1 MANSFITV
9 KNIARQA
16 LPILVDNLVMPMLA
30 YRDYSNTFTDLGDT
44 IQVRKPPVY
53 EGKDFKVGDTVTIQD
68 INEGSVDVTLDKIAT
83 VDIKLNAI
91 EHATNMSE
99 AKLIDDFI
107 NPAAVALAEKINKAG
122 VGVYKDIPTIAGG
135 TVGTAPADL
144 EVFSTVRKML
154 NKAKAPLSERY
165 AIWDVEADAKFTTI
179 GNLVKV
185 NEAGTNR
192 ALREGEI
199 GRVFGLDNYMTQ
211 AIEPHTNGAT
221 GSPLVD
227 GAATAGATTI
237 HIDAATTP
245 FTDGDMFTIAGDT
258 TQYTVS
264 KAGAVTGTND
274 QDLVITP
281 ALAKNAAD
289 NAAITLVAGAT
300 NNLAFHRNAI
310 AFVTRPLAPAPG
322 VESYSTSNGMFSLR
336 VTKGYDM
343 STKEA
348 LMSMDVLYGYKVVY
362 PELAVRYL
370 G

>member
-9 KNIARQA
+9 KNVARQA
-16 LPILVDNLVMPMLA
+16 LPILVDNLVMPMLV
-30 YRDYSNTFTDLGDT
+30 YRDYSDTFTDMGDT
-44 IQVRKPPVY
+44 IQVKKPPIY
-53 EGKDFKVGDTVTIQD
+53 EGKDFTVGSTVTLQD
-68 INEGSVDVTLDKIAT
+68 INEGSVDVVLDKIAT

-99 AKLIDDFI
+99 AKLIEDFI

-122 VGVYKDIPTIAGG
+122 VLMYKEIPSIAGG
-135 TVGTAPADL
+135 TVGTAPSAL
-144 EVFSTVRKML
+144 SVFSTVRKQL
-154 NKAKAPLSERY
+154 NKQKAPLSERY
-165 AIWDVEADAKFTTI
+165 AIWDVEADAKFTEI

-199 GRVFGLDNYMTQ
+199 GRVFGLDNYYTQ
-211 AIEPHTNGAT
+211 AIEPHENGAS
-221 GSPLVD
+221 GSALID
-227 GAATAGATTI
+227 GAKTAGATTI

-258 TQYTVS
+258 TKYTVA
-264 KAGAVTGTND
+264 KAYAVTGTND
-274 QDLVITP
+274 QDLDIVP
-281 ALAKNAAD
+281 ALAANAAD
-289 NAAITLVAGAT
+289 NAAITLIANAT

-343 STKEA
+343 SKKEA

-362 PELAVRYL
+362 PELATRYL

>member
-9 KNIARQA
+9 KNVARRA
-16 LPILVDNLVMPMLA
+16 LPILVDNLVMPMLV
-30 YRDYSNTFTDLGDT
+30 YRDYSETFTDMGDT
-44 IQVRKPPVY
+44 IQVKKPPIY
-53 EGKDFKVGDTVTIQD
+53 EGKDFTVGSTVTIQD
-68 INEGSVDVTLDKIAT
+68 VNEGSVDVKLDKIAT

-99 AKLIDDFI
+99 AKLIEDFI

-122 VGVYKDIPTIAGG
+122 VLMYKEIGSIAGG
-135 TVGTAPADL
+135 TVGTAPSAL
-144 EVFSTVRKML
+144 SVFSTVRKQL
-154 NKAKAPLSERY
+154 NKQKAPLSERY
-165 AIWDVEADAKFTTI
+165 AIWDVEADAKFTEL

-199 GRVFGLDNYMTQ
+199 GRVFGLDNYYTQ
-211 AIEPHTNGAT
+211 AIEPHTNGAS
-221 GSPLVD
+221 GSAAID

-237 HIDAATTP
+237 HIDGASTP

-258 TQYTVS
+258 TKYTV
-264 KAGAVTGTND
+264 KHAGAATGSD
-274 QDLVITP
+274 QDLDIVP
-281 ALAKNAAD
+281 ALAANAAND
-289 NAAITLVAGAT
+289 AAITLIANAT

-322 VESYSTSNGMFSLR
+322 VESYSTSNGYFSLR

-343 STKEA
+343 SKKEA

-362 PELAVRYL
+362 PELATRYL

>member
-9 KNIARQA
+9 KNIARLA
-16 LPILVDNLVMPMLA
+16 LPTLVDNLVMPALCFN
-30 YRDYSNTFTDLGDT
+30 DYSETFSDLGDT
-44 IQVRKPPVY
+44 IQVKKPPIY
-53 EGKDFKVGDTVTIQD
+53 EGKDFTPGDTVTIQD
-68 INEGSVDVTLDKIAT
+68 INEGSVDVVLDKIAT
-83 VDIKLNAI
+83 VDIKLNAL
-91 EHATNMSE
+91 EAAVNFSE
-99 AKLIDDFI
+99 QKVIDDFI
-107 NPAAVALAEKINKAG
+107 NPAAVALAEKINKSG
-122 VGVYKDIPTIAGG
+122 VDQYINVPTIAGG
-135 TVGTAPADL
+135 TAGSAPSAIS
-144 EVFSTVRKML
+144 VFSTVRKAL

-165 AIWDVEADAKFTTI
+165 AIWDVEADAKFTEI
-179 GNLVKV
+179 GQLVKV

-211 AIEPHTNGAT
+211 AIEAHTNGAT
-221 GSPLVD
+221 GTILID

-237 HIDAATTP
+237 HVDGLTAT
-245 FTDGDMFTIAGDT
+245 FKVGDMFKINSDNTV
-258 TQYTVS
+258 YTVNS
-264 KAGAVTGTND
+264 VGTLSTNE
-274 QDLVITP
+274 QDIGITP

-289 NAAITLVAGAT
+289 NAAITLESAAT

-310 AFVTRPLAPAPG
+310 AFVTRPLAAAPG
-322 VESYSTSNGMFSLR
+322 VESYSTSNGLYSLR

-343 STKEA
+343 SKKEA

>member
-1 MANSFITV
+1 MANSFIEV
-9 KNIARQA
+9 KNVARRA
-16 LPILVDNLVMPMLA
+16 LPILVDNLVMPMLC
-30 YRDYSNTFTDLGDT
+30 YRDYSDTYTDMGDT
-44 IQVRKPPVY
+44 IQVKKPPIY
-53 EGKDFKVGDTVTIQD
+53 EGKDFTVGSTVTLQD

-99 AKLIDDFI
+99 AKLIEDFI

-122 VGVYKDIPTIAGG
+122 VLMYREIPTIAGG
-135 TVGTAPADL
+135 TVGTAPSAL
-144 EVFSTVRKML
+144 SVFSTVRKQL
-154 NKAKAPLSERY
+154 NKQKAPLSERY
-165 AIWDVEADAKFTTI
+165 AIWDVEADAKFTEL

-199 GRVFGLDNYMTQ
+199 GRVFGLDNYYTQ
-211 AIEPHTNGAT
+211 AIEPHVNGAT
-221 GSPLVD
+221 GSAAID
-227 GAATAGATTI
+227 GAASAGATTI
-237 HIDAATTP
+237 HIDGATTP
-245 FTDGDMFTIAGDT
+245 FTAGDMFTIAGDT
-258 TQYTVS
+258 TKYTVS
-264 KAGAVTGTND
+264 SASAATGTD
-274 QDLVITP
+274 QDLVIVP
-281 ALAKNAAD
+281 ALQANAAND
-289 NAAITLVAGAT
+289 AAITLIANAT
-300 NNLAFHRNAI
+300 NNLAFQRNAI

-343 STKEA
+343 SKKEA

-362 PELAVRYL
+362 PELATRYL